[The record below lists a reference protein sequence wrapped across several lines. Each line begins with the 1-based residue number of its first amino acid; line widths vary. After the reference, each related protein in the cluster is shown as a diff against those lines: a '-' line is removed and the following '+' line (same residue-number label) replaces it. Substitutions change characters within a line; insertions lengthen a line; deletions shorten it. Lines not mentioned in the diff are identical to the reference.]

1 MKRELFQ
8 NILALPYSS
17 GDAIDR
23 ESYLSAVVGA
33 TVGSTGKLTVTIE
46 HSDDG
51 KSGCP
56 RRRSTNPRGWSR
68 SPTIWSRLC

>member
-23 ESYLSAVVGA
+23 EG
-33 TVGSTGKLTVTIE
+33 
-46 HSDDG
+46 
-51 KSGCP
+51 
-56 RRRSTNPRGWSR
+56 
-68 SPTIWSRLC
+68 